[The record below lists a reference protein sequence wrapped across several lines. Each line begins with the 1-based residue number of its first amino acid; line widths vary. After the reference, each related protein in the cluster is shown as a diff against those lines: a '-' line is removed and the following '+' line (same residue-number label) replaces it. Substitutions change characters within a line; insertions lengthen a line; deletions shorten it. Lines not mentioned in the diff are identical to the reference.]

1 MIKLNII
8 LSLCLSL
15 NFIIIPGQEKSKKIT
30 VSGFVYDANQKPV
43 PGAVVFI
50 DNEKTNIF
58 SNQKGKYKVRI
69 NPTAEKISILVA
81 EGLAFDEKINGR
93 TKINFFLK
101 SYSPRQI
108 NNEELNND
116 EEEVD
121 IGYGTVKKKDLT
133 RSRSSIDGQSK
144 RYSSYGNIYDM
155 ISGELPGVQVIGR
168 NIRIQGASSINSG
181 TEPLFV
187 VDGITATSID
197 NIQPRLVKS
206 IEVLKGPAASIYGAR
221 GANGVILISLIS
233 SGNTGNKR

>member
-8 LSLCLSL
+8 LSLFLSL
-15 NFIIIPGQEKSKKIT
+15 NFIIIPGRERSKKIT
-30 VSGFVYDANQKPV
+30 VSGFVYDANKNPIA
-43 PGAVVFI
+43 GAVILI
-50 DNEKTNIF
+50 DDEKTNILTD
-58 SNQKGKYKVRI
+58 QKGRYKVKI
-69 NPTAEKISILVA
+69 IPSAEKISLFIS
-81 EGLAFDEKINGR
+81 EGLLYDEKIDGR
-93 TKINFFLK
+93 TKINFVIN
-101 SYSPRQI
+101 SYIPPQVDKADVI
-108 NNEELNND
+108 KD

-133 RSRSSIDGQSK
+133 RSRNSIDGQSK

-155 ISGELPGVQVIGR
+155 ISGELPGVQVTGR

-187 VDGITATSID
+187 VDGITVTSID

-206 IEVLKGPAASIYGAR
+206 IEVLKGAAASIYGAR

-233 SGNTGNKR
+233 SGDTRNKR